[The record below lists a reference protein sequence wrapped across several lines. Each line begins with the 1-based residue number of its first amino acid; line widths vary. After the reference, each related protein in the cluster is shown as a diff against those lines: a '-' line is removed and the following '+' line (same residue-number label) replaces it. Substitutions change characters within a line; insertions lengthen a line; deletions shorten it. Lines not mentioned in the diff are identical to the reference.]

1 MSVTRTLVAPSTT
14 WLLVKISPSEVSTI
28 PVPAALS
35 SFPITTL
42 TSTTA
47 GSTLAAM
54 VDELRELP
62 PAPTPVDP
70 LELEEPPEWP

>member
-1 MSVTRTLVAPSTT
+1 
-14 WLLVKISPSEVSTI
+14 
-28 PVPAALS
+28 VPAALS

-70 LELEEPPEWP
+70 PELEEPPEWP